1 MTFIRDPMATTVAL
15 PRCEPLFNEIQ
26 ICMEK
31 MHTSFGA
38 KESTVLTFITVIL
51 YFCAILSFA
60 YLFTMS

>member
-1 MTFIRDPMATTVAL
+1 
-15 PRCEPLFNEIQ
+15 
-26 ICMEK
+26 MEK